1 LDLKQIPLSLYIHL
15 PWCEK
20 KCPYCD
26 FNVTTNKKDGD
37 EERLIK
43 AIIQDIDNANEIIN
57 GRKFLSIYFGGGT
70 PSLVRYDQ
78 IDKIIKYLKAN
89 DLVEINAEISFELN
103 PNEVKRDYIKSISEV
118 GINRLSIGI
127 QSFNDETLASLE
139 RNHREYQSLKALE
152 VISEFKEVTSS
163 IDLIYGVMNQDV
175 VSLQKDLDIFIS
187 HNLDHLSLYQLTI
200 EPNTIFYKKEL
211 RIPDEN
217 IIEEMEFTAEKNLNL
232 NGLNQYEISS
242 WCKDGCEGLH
252 NMNYWKY
259 GDYYGVGP
267 GAHSKI
273 TKEDG
278 VYRGVKLRKLNS
290 YIDDP
295 SKNTFR
301 RIPME
306 EIDLDIAM
314 NFLRIKKGVSMDEV
328 KKYDRLLSENFFH
341 NLQKGIE
348 KGLIDGS
355 RFMATEKGYKFLND
369 TVNIFN

>member
-1 LDLKQIPLSLYIHL
+1 MDLKQIPLSLYIHL

>member
-1 LDLKQIPLSLYIHL
+1 MDLKKIPLSLYIHL

-26 FNVTTNKKDGD
+26 FNVTTNKID
-37 EERLIK
+37 EDEGRLIK
-43 AIIQDIDNANEIIN
+43 AIIQDIDKLNEIIN
-57 GRKFLSIYFGGGT
+57 NRKFLSIYFGGGT
-70 PSLVRYDQ
+70 PSLVGYDQ
-78 IDKIIKYLKAN
+78 VDKIIKYLKAN
-89 DLVEINAEISFELN
+89 DLVEANAEISFELN
-103 PNEVKRDYIKSISEV
+103 PNEVNRDYIKSISEV

-127 QSFNDETLASLE
+127 QSFNNETLASLE

-152 VISEFKEVTSS
+152 VISEFKKVTSS
-163 IDLIYGVMNQDV
+163 IDLIYGVMNQSAG
-175 VSLQKDLDIFIS
+175 SLQKDLDIFIS
-187 HNLDHLSLYQLTI
+187 HDLDHLSLYQLTI

-217 IIEEMEFTAEKNLNL
+217 VIEEMEFIAEKNLNL
-232 NGLNQYEISS
+232 NGFNQYEISS
-242 WCKDGCEGLH
+242 WCKDGFEGLH

-278 VYRGVKLRKLNS
+278 VYRGIKLKKLNS

-295 SKNTFR
+295 SKGTFR
-301 RIPME
+301 RIPIE

-314 NFLRIKKGVSMDEV
+314 NFLRIKKVSAWMRSKNMV
-328 KKYDRLLSENFFH
+328 IYYQRAFFIIFKKVL
-341 NLQKGIE
+341 K
-348 KGLIDGS
+348 K
-355 RFMATEKGYKFLND
+355 
-369 TVNIFN
+369 V